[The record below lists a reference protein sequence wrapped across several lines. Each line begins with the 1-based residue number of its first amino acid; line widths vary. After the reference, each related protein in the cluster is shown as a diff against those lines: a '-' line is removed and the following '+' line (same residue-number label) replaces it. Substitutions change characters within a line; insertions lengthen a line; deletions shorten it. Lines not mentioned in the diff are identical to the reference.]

1 MEGKINYMIKDKTNF
16 IESVFLI
23 IIVMICHTILD
34 LPNTIITSVSSSAPL
49 NVIYIT
55 ILALIFFLI
64 INKLFSPFETKDII
78 DIAEYVG
85 GNILKK
91 IISIVYTLHIIFI
104 SGIFI
109 LSFADTIKTI
119 YLQDVP
125 AWIICLVFILVAVI
139 ANLYGFNNISRV
151 NYILMPFILLSV
163 LVIFLALAT
172 DFVPQRIFPILGY
185 GADKTFLS
193 GIGNIF
199 AFGEIILLFLIKP
212 QLKDPKSSKKIGI
225 TSILI
230 SGLFLFLTVTTLLL
244 LYPFSTGGK
253 GVLSIYIMTRSIQF
267 GKFFQRADALFI
279 LVWVLTFFSYLS
291 VIINYVLR
299 ITQKNTGSKKNAL
312 YIYIIAI
319 AIFIVTLIPKDIVQ
333 IRFAENV
340 IYKYSTLIVVFVLS
354 FVVILLG
361 YLKKR
366 KERGIVQISER
377 NISNES

>member
-1 MEGKINYMIKDKTNF
+1 MSKDKTNF

-23 IIVMICHTILD
+23 IIVMISHTILD
-34 LPNTIITSVSSSAPL
+34 LPNTIITSTSSSAPI

-64 INKLFSPFETKDII
+64 VSKLFAPFETNDII

-85 GNILKK
+85 GSILKK
-91 IISIVYTLHIIFI
+91 IVAVVYTLHIIFI

-125 AWIICLVFILVAVI
+125 AWVICLVFILVAVI
-139 ANLYGFNNISRV
+139 ANLYGFNNISKV

-163 LVIFLALAT
+163 LVIFLALAS

-185 GADKTFLS
+185 GADKTFLF
-193 GIGNIF
+193 GTGNIF

-225 TSILI
+225 YSILI

-267 GKFFQRADALFI
+267 GRFFQRADALFI
-279 LVWVLTFFSYLS
+279 LIWVLTFFSYLS
-291 VIINYVLR
+291 VVISYILKIN
-299 ITQKNTGSKKNAL
+299 QKTTVVKKNAVCT
-312 YIYIIAI
+312 YIIAI
-319 AIFIVTLIPKDIVQ
+319 AIFIVTLIPQDIVQ

-340 IYKYSTLIVVFVLS
+340 IYKYSTLIIVFVLS
-354 FVVILLG
+354 FIIVLLG
-361 YLKKR
+361 YFKKR
-366 KERGIVQISER
+366 KEKGIVQISER